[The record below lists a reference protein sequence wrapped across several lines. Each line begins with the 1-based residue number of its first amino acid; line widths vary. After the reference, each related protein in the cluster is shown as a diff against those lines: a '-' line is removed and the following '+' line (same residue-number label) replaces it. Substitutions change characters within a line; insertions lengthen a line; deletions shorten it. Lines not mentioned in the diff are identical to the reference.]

1 MVGEPLPLPR
11 TTRVTPALEAAGDA
25 VLAARGEVDAFI
37 RLYREYLPAV
47 YHYAYARLGNAQDA
61 EDVTAQVFER
71 AWGSIGRY
79 RPTGSFRGW
88 LFTIAHRAVADHYRQ
103 FRQASHQ
110 AFSVDTLADTLRD
123 PAAGPEEQG
132 LIAAE
137 IQRLLA
143 IVAALR
149 PAQQQVIALR
159 FLADLPYDEIA
170 RIVGKREATVKMI
183 AYRALAEIGRRHDDA

>member
-11 TTRVTPALEAAGDA
+11 TTRVTPALEAADDA
-25 VLAARGEVDAFI
+25 VRAARGEVDAFI
-37 RLYREYLPAV
+37 RLYRAYLPAV
-47 YHYAYARLGNAQDA
+47 YRYAYARLGNAQDA
-61 EDVTAQVFER
+61 EDVTAQVFEQ
-71 AWGSIGRY
+71 AWGSIKRY

-103 FRQASHQ
+103 YQQASPQ
-110 AFSVDTLADTLRD
+110 AFSVDLLANSLRD

-137 IQRLLA
+137 VQRLLA

-149 PAQQQVIALR
+149 PVQQQVIALR
-159 FLADLPYDEIA
+159 FLADLPYDAIA

>member
-11 TTRVTPALEAAGDA
+11 ATRVTPAPEADGDA
-25 VLAARGEVDAFI
+25 VLAARGDVDAFI
-37 RLYREYLPAV
+37 RLYHEYLPAV
-47 YHYAYARLGNAQDA
+47 YRYAYARLGNAQDA

-71 AWGSIGRY
+71 AWGSIKRY
-79 RPTGSFRGW
+79 SPTGSFRGW

-103 FRQASHQ
+103 VSQPAVP
-110 AFSVDTLADTLRD
+110 VDTLTDTLRD

-132 LIAAE
+132 LVAAE
-137 IQRLLA
+137 IQWLLA

-183 AYRALAEIGRRHDDA
+183 AYRALAEIGRRHNDAQP